1 MEDQRDVGTEPPTNA
16 PVPET
21 VALNSDASNPVS
33 AETGS
38 NSIPHGTKPEIPARS
53 QEEIDSERGFN
64 QQELESCLKVF
75 SQSFIFQS

>member
-1 MEDQRDVGTEPPTNA
+1 MEDRGVGAEPPTTNV

-21 VALNSDASNPVS
+21 VALNSDASNPSS
-33 AETGS
+33 AEMGS

-75 SQSFIFQS
+75 SQSFLFQF